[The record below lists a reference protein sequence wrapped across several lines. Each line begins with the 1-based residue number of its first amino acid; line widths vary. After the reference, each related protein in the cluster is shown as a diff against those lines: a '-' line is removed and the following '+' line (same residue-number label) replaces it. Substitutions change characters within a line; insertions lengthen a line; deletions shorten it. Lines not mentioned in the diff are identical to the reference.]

1 MTEMLVPTE
10 LLTGIAEMDGQHD
23 HLFQEMLQVKN
34 ALLAVSDDGANG
46 LTLLSR
52 LADDLVRHYRWE
64 EEAAR
69 RYGIPFADHA
79 REHARMAALVQA
91 KIAEI
96 ERGVCNIPALMV
108 FMERKFESHVAHFD
122 LKLGHAL
129 QAARAT
135 RDAA

>member
-23 HLFQEMLQVKN
+23 RLFQEMLQVKN
-34 ALLAVSDDGANG
+34 ALLAVSDDDAHG
-46 LTLLSR
+46 LALLSR
-52 LADDLVRHYRWE
+52 LADDLVRHYAWE
-64 EEAAR
+64 EAAAR
-69 RYGIPFADHA
+69 RYGVPFADHA
-79 REHARMAALVQA
+79 REHSRMAAFVQA
-91 KIAEI
+91 KIDEI

-122 LKLGHAL
+122 LQLGLAL
-129 QAARAT
+129 QAARAA